1 MERRREASASYIEN
15 IRTLRSDSV
24 LENHRFHVERSRTF
38 PYLLACTDY
47 LSLSLS
53 LSFSVSLSLSLSV
66 NIRVDAAA
74 AVVRAV
80 ISTRLVCSTVVTPPL
95 FALHFPPAFGRHS
108 LNYTSFSRCKLL
120 PAWKKGP
127 PSIDPLRLRSRAMG
141 NDRLCKMDESKKR
154 KGGGMRRGIRR
165 HVCRETN
172 FGWFRIFLE

>member
-1 MERRREASASYIEN
+1 MRRPPIEN

-24 LENHRFHVERSRTF
+24 LENHRFHPFFSFLSFFSFSLFSTFFFFIFICVERSRTF

-120 PAWKKGP
+120 PA
-127 PSIDPLRLRSRAMG
+127 
-141 NDRLCKMDESKKR
+141 
-154 KGGGMRRGIRR
+154 
-165 HVCRETN
+165 
-172 FGWFRIFLE
+172 